1 MKIVLDLVGKIFGGI
16 FGSFSWAAP
25 SWMRTIGSLRKDR
38 PKVFWRWCFLVILLA
53 VGGISG
59 TLYYHSLPK
68 PILIRASIE
77 APGITPN
84 VENPEPSN
92 VRIDFEY
99 DFSNLR
105 PRQERPSGLPSVARI
120 DLVDK
125 AVEKGIRLEPLM
137 PGTWAWEGDRS
148 LVFSPKQEWPAGTE
162 YTVTFDKAIFVEE
175 ALLKSLSSKFVT
187 PAFNVSLSDLEFYQ
201 DPRDKT
207 VRKIISTLAF
217 SHPVNKESLEKHI
230 AMTMRP
236 SGEGISLA
244 PKPYSFTVDYDKNQR
259 EAYIQSEA
267 ISLPDKP
274 NYMQIAVAKGVKP
287 AVGGK
292 ASVDEISKQILIP
305 DIFSFL
311 KVEQASTQIVRNE
324 KKEPEQVL
332 TLQFTDDISEE
343 ELLSKLSVY
352 VLPEENKKRN
362 SKYWKNPR
370 EVTQGVLQ
378 EAVPVEL
385 NLIPNEYDFSKLYSF
400 VYEAPSDRYLY
411 LYIKP
416 GLVSINEF
424 VKSSL
429 YDHVLRVPKYPK
441 ELKIMGEGSMLSRSG
456 AHQLSMLARGLEAI
470 RVSVGKLLPGQLNH
484 LVSQTSGDIKDP
496 YFSNYSFN
504 ENNISEYQQNII
516 ELMPEHPKKANYASV
531 DLTSYLPDTTDRFGL
546 FFVKVSG
553 WDKEKKK
560 EIHQVSDKRL
570 ILVTDLGLLVKDN
583 VDQSHDVFV
592 QSVKLGKP
600 VSGARVELLGR
611 NGVALLTRTTGADGH
626 VKFPSTKGFENEQKP
641 NVYVVRTDN
650 DTAFIPFER
659 ASRRINYS
667 QFDVGGVRGQHA
679 NSDNLNAFLF
689 TDRGLY
695 RPGEKVQV
703 ALIVKERD
711 LGNVQGIPLEIAV
724 TGPRGNEISTKK
736 ISLQEKGFFDHPY
749 PSDVTSDTG
758 TYQVALYLV
767 RDNKYRERMIG
778 SCSFRIEE
786 FQPDTLKI
794 ESRLLGMKDIGWTS
808 EKSLKAQVKLEN
820 LFGTPAQER
829 KVTGRMNVRATNF
842 TFKEYQDYTFVDPYY
857 DPKKQR
863 MELDEILESQQT
875 DPDGMAHFILS
886 LERFDQGTYL
896 LTFSTE
902 GFEPGGGR
910 SVWAQNTVLLSP
922 LSALVG
928 YKNDGKLSYI
938 NKDAERYIELL
949 AIDSDLKPRAM
960 ENLRSRLVEVQHIS
974 TLVKQRNGTFKYETV
989 KREKELRVEA
999 LDMGTDGS
1007 RYRIPTETPGDYV
1020 LEILDAA
1027 DLRLARVSFSVVG
1040 HGNLLGRL
1048 EKNAELSLKLNKED
1062 YKAGELVELNI
1073 KAPYTGAGLI
1083 SIESDR
1089 VHAYKWFSTD
1099 THSTLET
1106 IRIPENLEGSAYI
1119 NVTFV
1124 RDAGSKEIFTSP
1136 LSYAVAPF
1144 TIDRSKRKLGVELIV
1159 PPLVRP
1165 GKEME
1170 IQYSSSDA
1178 SRIAIFAVDEGILQV
1193 AGYETPK
1200 PLDHFLRKRA
1210 LEVGT
1215 LQILDLI
1222 LPEFDLVKEVSS
1234 PGGGLREKMA
1244 AVAKNLNP
1252 FARKVDKPAVFWSG
1266 IIDADP
1272 QNKAVFFEVP
1282 DSFAGTLRVMAVA
1295 VAEDS
1300 IGVAEKST
1308 LVRGPFVLNLSVL
1321 TQAAP
1326 GDQFLVS
1333 AGISNIIEGSGPD
1346 LPITVSVEASKNLE
1360 VEGETETELKIS
1372 EGHEKTAVFS
1382 IRVKDR
1388 LGAATLRF
1396 FAISGNEEGHRSAS
1410 LSVRP
1415 VMPYFSSLVSGYE
1428 KGGAPEVEV
1437 TRRLYEDLAEQ
1448 KASASASPL
1457 VLVDGLSSYLEHFPH
1472 GCTEQVVSKVFPVV
1486 GLMSHSSFRPH
1497 SQENRERFEHLI
1509 MKLRQ
1514 RQLSSGGFSFWPGGS
1529 SVSEFPTVYVMHF
1542 LIESQELGYP
1552 VPGDLMARGKDY
1564 LKSYVGEDADNM
1576 EEARVRAYAI
1586 YLLTRMGEVTTNYLV
1601 HLQTDLEQNH
1611 KKVWKSDLTA
1621 VYMAAAYSL
1630 LQKDS
1635 ETAELVRHYRI
1646 GTGGRET
1653 YTDFHSPLTQDAQ
1666 YVYLLARHFEE
1677 QIAGIDGEEIL
1688 RLIEPVFRGRYNT
1701 ISSAYT
1707 ILALGAYSKQK
1718 LDGDYEE
1725 AVRFTAIDA
1734 QGQKQPLG
1742 AENAP
1747 FATAHFGIDSTKV
1760 LMNADQ
1766 ALFYLVSQSGFDRP
1780 LPTAVVR
1787 EGLEITRDYL
1797 DDAGNDVTQLE
1808 QGMEV
1813 TVRLRIRTLGD
1824 DLVSN
1829 VAVID
1834 LLPGGFEVI
1843 RKSVPRT
1850 AYNWRA
1856 DYVDVREDRVVFYGS
1871 FGTSVKELTY
1881 RAKLTAAGK
1890 FTVPP
1895 AFAES
1900 MYDRSVRS
1908 SSLGGLFEV
1917 IPSP

>member
-1 MKIVLDLVGKIFGGI
+1 MKKVLDLVGKIFGGI
-16 FGSFSWAAP
+16 FGSFSWTAP
-25 SWMRTIGSLRKDR
+25 LWMRAISRFRKDR
-38 PKVFWRWCFLVILLA
+38 PKAFWGCCFLLMLLV

-59 TLYYHSLPK
+59 YHYYQSLPK
-68 PILIRASIE
+68 PILITASIE

-92 VRIDFEY
+92 LRIDFEY

-105 PRQERPSGLPSVARI
+105 PEQDRPSGLPSVARI
-120 DLVDK
+120 DLIDE
-125 AVEKGIRLEPLM
+125 AVEKGIRLEPPM

-148 LVFSPKQEWPAGTE
+148 LVFSPKQEWPAETGFTI
-162 YTVTFDKAIFVEE
+162 TFDKAIFVEE
-175 ALLKSLSSKFVT
+175 ARLKSLSSKFVT
-187 PAFNVSLSDLEFYQ
+187 PAFNVSMSDLEFYQ

-207 VRKIISTLAF
+207 VRKIVSTLTF
-217 SHPVNKESLEKHI
+217 SHPVNKESLEKNI
-230 AMTMRP
+230 AMSMRP
-236 SGEGISLA
+236 SGEGISTE
-244 PKPYSFTVDYDKNQR
+244 PEPYSFTVDYDKNQR

-274 NYMQIAVAKGVKP
+274 NYMQIAVAKGVEP
-287 AVGGK
+287 AIGGK

-311 KVEQASTQIVRNE
+311 KVEEASTEIIRNE
-324 KKEPEQVL
+324 KQEPEQVL

-352 VLPEENKKRN
+352 VLPEENRKRK
-362 SKYWKNPR
+362 SKHWKSPR
-370 EVTQGVLQ
+370 EVTQRVLH

-385 NLIPNEYDFSKLYSF
+385 HLIPNEYDFSKLYNF
-400 VYEAPSDRYLY
+400 VYEVPSGRYLY
-411 LYIKP
+411 LHIKP

-424 VKSSL
+424 VKTTL
-429 YDHVLRVPKYPK
+429 YDHVLRVPKYPR

-496 YFSNYSFN
+496 SFTNYSFN

-516 ELMPEHPKKANYASV
+516 DLKPEHPKKANYASV

-553 WDKEKKK
+553 WDKERKK
-560 EIHQVSDKRL
+560 EIHEASDKRL

-583 VDQSHDVFV
+583 ADQSHDVFV
-592 QSVKLGKP
+592 QSVNRGVP

-626 VKFPSTKGFENEQKP
+626 VTLPSTKEFDDEQKP
-641 NVYVVRTDN
+641 NVYVVRTEY

-659 ASRRINYS
+659 ASRKINYS

-679 NSDNLNAFLF
+679 NRDNLNAFLF

-695 RPGEKVQV
+695 RPGETVHV
-703 ALIVKERD
+703 GLIVKERD
-711 LGNVQGIPLEIAV
+711 LGNVEGIPLEIAIS
-724 TGPRGNEISTKK
+724 GPRGNEISTKK
-736 ISLQEKGFFDHPY
+736 INLPNKGFFDHPY

-767 RDNKYRERMIG
+767 RDDKYRERMIG
-778 SCSFRIEE
+778 SGSFRIEE

-794 ESRLLGMKDIGWTS
+794 ESRLLGLKDKGWTS
-808 EKSLKAQVKLEN
+808 EKNLKAQVKLEN

-842 TFKEYQDYTFVDPYY
+842 TFEEYQDYTFVDPYY

-863 MELDEILESQQT
+863 MEIDEILESQQT
-875 DPDGMAHFILS
+875 DPDGLAHFILP

-928 YKNDGKLSYI
+928 YKSDGKLNYI
-938 NKDAERYIELL
+938 NKDSERTVELL
-949 AIDSDLKPRAM
+949 AIDSELQPRAM

-974 TLVKQRNGTFKYETV
+974 TLVKQHNGTFKYETV
-989 KREKELRVEA
+989 KREKELSVEA
-999 LDMGTDGS
+999 LAMSAGGT

-1020 LEILDAA
+1020 LEILDAT

-1099 THSTLET
+1099 TNSTLET
-1106 IRIPENLEGSAYI
+1106 IRIPDDLEGGAYV

-1136 LSYAVAPF
+1136 LSYAAAPF
-1144 TIDRSKRKLGVELIV
+1144 TIDRSKRELGVELSV

-1165 GKEME
+1165 GKEMD
-1170 IQYSSSDA
+1170 IQYSSSA
-1178 SRIAIFAVDEGILQV
+1178 PSRIAIFAVDEGILQV
-1193 AGYETPK
+1193 ADYKTPK

-1234 PGGGLREKMA
+1234 PGGGVQEKMA

-1252 FARKVDKPAVFWSG
+1252 FARKLDKPAVFWSG
-1266 IIDADP
+1266 IVDADP
-1272 QNKAVFFEVP
+1272 LKKVVSFEVP

-1295 VAEDS
+1295 VAEES
-1300 IGVAEKST
+1300 IGVAEEST

-1326 GDQFLVS
+1326 GDQFTVS
-1333 AGISNIIEGSGPD
+1333 AGVSNIIEGSGPD
-1346 LPITVSVEASKNLE
+1346 LPVTVRVEASRHLD
-1360 VEGETETELKIS
+1360 VEGGAERELKIS

-1382 IRVKDR
+1382 VRVKDR

-1396 FAISGNEEGHRSAS
+1396 FAASGNEEAHRSAS

-1428 KGGAPEVEV
+1428 RAGTPEVDIH
-1437 TRRLYEDLAEQ
+1437 RRLYEELAEQ
-1448 KASASASPL
+1448 KAAASASPL

-1472 GCTEQVVSKVFPVV
+1472 GCTEQVVSRVFPMV
-1486 GLMSHSSFRPH
+1486 GLMSHPAFEPH
-1497 SQENRERFEHLI
+1497 SKENRDRFEHLI
-1509 MKLRQ
+1509 MKLRE
-1514 RQLSSGGFSFWPGGS
+1514 RQLGSGGFSFWPGGS

-1542 LIESQELGYP
+1542 LMESQELGYP
-1552 VPGDLMARGKDY
+1552 VPSDLMTRGKDY
-1564 LKSYVGEDADNM
+1564 LRSYVGEDADNM

-1586 YLLTRMGEVTTNYLV
+1586 YLLTRMGDVTTNYLV
-1601 HLQTDLEQNH
+1601 HLQTYLEQNH

-1621 VYMAAAYSL
+1621 IYMAAAYSL

-1635 ETAELVRHYRI
+1635 ESAELVRHYRI
-1646 GTGGRET
+1646 GARGKET

-1666 YVYLLARHFEE
+1666 YVYLVARHFE
-1677 QIAGIDGEEIL
+1677 QRIAGIDGEEIL

-1707 ILALGAYSKQK
+1707 ILALGAYSKQH
-1718 LDGDYEE
+1718 LDGDFEE
-1725 AVRFTAIDA
+1725 TVRFSAIDA
-1734 QGQKQPLG
+1734 QGQKQALE

-1747 FATAHFGIDSTKV
+1747 FATAHFGIDSAKV

-1766 ALFYLVSQSGFDRP
+1766 ALFYLVSQSGFDRQ

-1797 DDAGNDVTQLE
+1797 DDDGNEVIQLE
-1808 QGMEV
+1808 QGKEV
-1813 TVRLRIRTLGD
+1813 TVRLQIRTLGD
-1824 DLVSN
+1824 ELASN

-1871 FGTSVKELTY
+1871 FGSSVKELTY

-1900 MYDRSVRS
+1900 MYDRSIRAGT
-1908 SSLGGLFEV
+1908 LGSQFEV